1 MKNIL
6 ILTFLVGGLWDII
19 LRKYAMTPDLPWKKQ
34 DFAVATIPYFK
45 KHSIIKAAVFAG
57 LVSLYTQI
65 IILGIVDFPTRLI
78 QVPLFLLVAFI
89 VSAIVG
95 FPIEQLKMVPG
106 LTETYYKTLGRPR
119 ATLTDGY
126 SGLVVELS
134 LLGLNML

>member
-19 LRKYAMTPDLPWKKQ
+19 LRKYAMTPVPWKKQ
-34 DFAVATIPYFK
+34 DFAIALIPYFE
-45 KHSIIKAAVFAG
+45 KHSIITAAVYAG
-57 LVSLYTQI
+57 LVCLFTQL
-65 IILGIVDFPTRLI
+65 IILGIVDFPTRLS

-89 VSAIVG
+89 VSAAAG
-95 FPIEQLKMVPG
+95 YPMEKFDWPPG
-106 LTETYYKTLGRPR
+106 MADSQYKILGRPR
-119 ATLTDGY
+119 ATFTDGY